1 MSGMVLPWNAELSD
15 DRTTHLTALL
25 DSSHDIVFSVDR
37 DLALVAYNRAVADV
51 VEAMATHR
59 PYRTALG
66 VDAAL
71 EAVDKGRGSLY
82 DPDAVDACIHVFR
95 EKGYQLPG

>member
-1 MSGMVLPWNAELSD
+1 MVLPWNAGLSD

-71 EAVDKGRGSLY
+71 EAVNEGRGSLF
-82 DPDAVDACIHVFR
+82 DSDAVDACMHVFR
-95 EKGYQLPG
+95 EDGYQLPS